1 MALIDSRPAY
11 RQRLSNHFKK
21 SAAFDPVASVSS
33 VRDFKH
39 ILGRN
44 AYDVVLCGLTPAQ
57 EAVHLLLNELQS
69 RSIATKIVLLAPLDQ
84 KYNIF
89 QGLCSGATAF
99 MPEQL
104 PLPIMEQRLSF
115 HMQDNYWLNPELAR
129 LMLRY
134 FKKRAAQTSEAF
146 HILSDTEIQLL
157 EMVSEGACQRRV
169 AEEQKA
175 EGRHIKM
182 LVRDIFHKL
191 HSTHRQQ
198 MN

>member
-11 RQRLSNHFKK
+11 RQRLSDHFQK
-21 SAAFDPVASVSS
+21 SAAFDPITSVSS
-33 VRDFKH
+33 VRDFKN

-44 AYDVVLCGLTPAQ
+44 KYDVVLCGLKPAQ
-57 EAVHLLLNELQS
+57 EAVQILLNELQS

-84 KYNIF
+84 KKSIF
-89 QGLCSGATAF
+89 QGLCFGATAF

-104 PLPIMEQRLSF
+104 PLPIMEQKLSF

-134 FKKRAAQTSEAF
+134 FSGRGLQAPEAL
-146 HILSDTEIQLL
+146 HILSDTEINLL

-175 EGRHIKM
+175 ESRHIKT
-182 LVRDIFHKL
+182 LVRGIFQKL
-191 HSTHRQQ
+191 HSTHRQKI
-198 MN
+198 N